1 MQQRILVGTDNGL
14 YEVHENRYI
23 QFTGREVKSLASN
36 APGWWAIINHQEIWQ
51 SGING
56 VWAHIASIDS
66 AKANCLLVTMDGL
79 FIGTSE
85 AHLLVLKGKTFEIVR
100 SFEEVQGR
108 QNWYTPWGGP
118 PDVRSISADPT
129 GTIYVNVH
137 VGGILRSTDGGK
149 SWQPTIDIHADVHQV
164 IFDPDSGLVLAAS
177 ALGLGISDDG
187 GESWQFVTDGL
198 HGNYLRAVAVIDRTV
213 FVTASTGPTTNRAAI
228 YRKSLDEGAS
238 FERCRQGLP
247 EWFSDN
253 INTFCLA
260 ASDSCISFGTS
271 DGFVFVSLD
280 KGQNWSVA
288 AKGLQPVRCM
298 AFA

>member
-1 MQQRILVGTDNGL
+1 MQQRILVGTTHGL
-14 YEVHENRYI
+14 HEIDGNRYI
-23 QFTGREVKSLASN
+23 EFTGHEVKSLARSN
-36 APGWWAIINHQEIWQ
+36 SSWWAIIDHREVWQ
-51 SGING
+51 SGTDG
-56 VWAHIASIDS
+56 VWTPIASIDS
-66 AKANCLLVTMDGL
+66 SKANCLLATKDGL
-79 FIGTSE
+79 FVGTSE
-85 AHLLVLKGKTFEIVR
+85 AHLFILRGKTLEIVR

-118 PDVRSISADPT
+118 SDVRSMSADPT
-129 GTIYVNVH
+129 GIIYVNVH

-177 ALGLGISDDG
+177 AFGLAISDDG

-198 HGNYLRAVAVIDRTV
+198 HGNYLRAIAVVDRTV
-213 FVTASTGPTTNRAAI
+213 FVTASTGPSTNRAAI
-228 YRKSLDEGAS
+228 YRKSLDKGAS

-253 INTFCLA
+253 IDTFCLA
-260 ASDSCISFGTS
+260 TSESCVSFGTS
-271 DGFVFVSLD
+271 DGFVFTSLD
-280 KGQNWSVA
+280 KGQNWTVA
-288 AKGLQPVRCM
+288 AKGLLSVRCV